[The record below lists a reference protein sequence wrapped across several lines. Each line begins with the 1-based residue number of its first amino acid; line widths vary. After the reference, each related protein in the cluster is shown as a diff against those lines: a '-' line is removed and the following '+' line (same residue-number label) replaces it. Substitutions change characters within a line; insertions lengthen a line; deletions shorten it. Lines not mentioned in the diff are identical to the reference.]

1 MHKTRRTRC
10 LIYKCL
16 QMLFLKTVRLITAL
30 CHTKLADYVR
40 RVRVRL
46 HRYIPMLSLSV
57 TRLETHESGISTL
70 EARHPKPLTTM
81 RHVQESRLPTV
92 TSKPLKKRTRS
103 REATPKV
110 QQTSC
115 QIRLTLLTVCVC
127 RTPTKQDAK
136 QVRRTR
142 RQQQQYS
149 PHTNLGCA

>member
-10 LIYKCL
+10 LVYKCVHL
-16 QMLFLKTVRLITAL
+16 LFLKSVRFITAL
-30 CHTKLADYVR
+30 SHTKLADYVH
-40 RVRVRL
+40 RVHVRL
-46 HRYIPMLSLSV
+46 HRYISMLSLSV

-110 QQTSC
+110 QQTF
-115 QIRLTLLTVCVC
+115 V
-127 RTPTKQDAK
+127 KFAEH
-136 QVRRTR
+136 
-142 RQQQQYS
+142 Y
-149 PHTNLGCA
+149 